1 MLVETGY
8 DAPGPFMRPSTRT
21 LLFGVAL
28 GALVLSAL
36 GIGGAAVALRQL
48 AFAREASAARAQ
60 DSLAAAISETQVA
73 LRREAGL
80 LARDPALVDGVA
92 KGDWAT
98 LARGVSPRLSSLT
111 LERVADLVVVL
122 DASGTALLQVPA
134 TPPIAVSD
142 PSAISFSTAGLTVLG
157 GQPYVAAAVPVSSQ
171 VQGQTSDGR
180 GTGFVVVA
188 RKLASLAPPASGS
201 MNQPGLAFLD
211 QGRPVVATVDAPASL
226 WQTATGA
233 GRLRM
238 QGGRDYV
245 IRPMSQVA
253 VAGPGRLWVV
263 VPDGSEGRR
272 RTLIVWTAVL
282 AVCAVGSAAAAI
294 VLNRGGEP
302 TERPTRRSDAD
313 AELTQRNRELE
324 ALNAVALSMGRSAD
338 VIATAGEMLDVVRAL
353 AQMDVGGVH
362 QLDHVN
368 GTVTLIAQRGLTPE
382 FAAQIRVRPVA
393 GSYVGEAART
403 GRLMITHIDPSSIT
417 DPALTRLQAVRAHR
431 TQLALPIPVKGQTW
445 GVMSLISQERRDFL
459 PDEVKVLES
468 VAHQIGQVVER
479 SLLLAEMQEQ
489 SRRLETLAR
498 IGHSLTATRSLE
510 HVLTTVV
517 GAARSL
523 VPDAAARLAIAEG
536 DQLRFCAEAGILGT
550 SATPITG
557 LSLGEGLTGRA
568 AITRQPVVVERIER
582 EPGVVGLE
590 WLQSE
595 GFVSAV
601 SIPLLLRERLV
612 GVLNVFTRTLHTFAV
627 ADMDLLLSFAS
638 HAAIAIDN
646 AQLFDEAQHNAARYR
661 ALFEVAGA
669 LTSSLELDQILDV
682 IVERCQT
689 LTGAQAAGIF
699 RADLDSGVVTY
710 LRASGVSSEFL
721 RGLRVRAGEGTAG
734 QAVRERR
741 PVWTADILSDPA
753 MALSEATR
761 VLVEREG
768 YRGVLSIPIFIKGEL
783 YGGLSVYWWQAHPV
797 SREEIEVMTALGG
810 QAAVAIDNARLF
822 ADERSGRASLTALLE
837 INKKI
842 GLLVSANALLMGVAE
857 EAMRLLDLDNAGF
870 RLLEGD
876 ELVVA
881 GLAGSAPE
889 TMLKPRIKVGES
901 LAGKVVSE
909 GRPIIGNLDDL
920 VGMAPEHLAADK
932 RLGYTHYMGLP
943 LRLGERIIGALMFR
957 ARRAFDRRDQ
967 EVAEAFAGQAAVA
980 IEHARLYSEATQ
992 QAERMRALA
1001 EMGRTLVSTF
1011 DAEQILSIVTMQ
1023 TRESLGVA
1031 VAAVHLYD
1039 PDLGM
1044 LRFARHSGAPE
1055 AFAGPPLVE
1064 PGEAVS
1070 GLAFLER
1077 RPVWSADIVD
1087 DPQIR
1092 LRPDSRDRIVRHG
1105 QRAALALPLMR
1116 EEPFGTLS
1124 VFRETGHRFTQAEI
1138 EYLSTVASQLVVA
1151 LDNARHFE
1159 AAEERAGRLRSL
1171 ARLNQLVSS
1180 SLDTDEVLAGIARA
1194 AAALMGVPV
1203 VSLWVADPE
1212 TETLRVRAFSDE
1224 AMGAAYPLRSI
1235 TLGQGTMGW
1244 IARERQP
1251 LSVPDML
1258 SDPRILS
1265 ESWWLDHGLRSFL
1278 GVPIILQDQL
1288 LGVLSMCGR
1297 APFDFGAEEKELLES
1312 FVAQAA
1318 VAIRNA
1324 GLYAQTAQRLE
1335 QTRALLDVAEVLNST
1350 LEPRR
1355 MLKEVA
1361 QRIAQVC
1368 HVDRCSLERWEG
1380 DRVIPLMSQFADGRR
1395 LPELWAAF
1403 QGMVDDVPR
1412 SVPIHAQ
1419 AIDTRRPVIVTDAS
1433 ETDLIPPAWIEAFH
1447 IKSYMVVP
1455 LIRQDEVIGVMTL
1468 DYTERVTPFE
1478 PWQQDLGMAIGNQ
1491 VALALENQRLYGLVQ
1506 ERLRE
1511 ATTLLAVSQALSQP
1525 DAGGEA
1531 LRRVA
1536 REVGLAFRADMVG
1549 IYTTSADK
1557 TLLVPAA
1564 GWHVPKDRL
1573 QAFLERPLVLD
1584 RMPELQHM
1592 WRDGRA
1598 GWSSDVK
1605 NDPRIDPSISEGM
1618 DTYSLLMA
1626 PALASGLGV
1635 GGLFLVWW
1643 QPGRQFT
1650 AQEVRLIEGI
1660 AAQVGL
1666 FIDNADLTRQTR
1678 LRLEESEALLSEL
1691 SVLHDLS
1698 RTVTGQLRQEDV
1710 VKAIHRQVA
1719 RLLDVRNMMLA
1730 VIDEGAG
1737 ELVPLLRMMDG
1748 ERDTNPVRRAIQGN
1762 VGLSAKVALTG
1773 RPIRTD
1779 DYVGECRRLDMEP
1792 VAGNEPLPHWIGVP
1806 MLAGSQVVGV
1816 LVLRSADH
1824 PFSVADERVLTNIA
1838 GLAALALRSARL
1850 FQDRTRAY
1858 EDLAQAQDQL
1868 VRSEKLRALGEMASG
1883 VAHDFNNLL
1892 AAILGRAQ
1900 LLLHRVTDPKARQW
1914 LQIIERSAEDGAK
1927 TVRRLQEFTRIRRDQ
1942 PSVALDLNR
1951 VVREALELTE
1961 SSWRIEPPRRGVSIQ
1976 AVTEL
1981 ARDLPKTMGDPAEL
1995 REVMTNLILNA
2006 VDAMPHGGTLTLAT
2020 ATRGE
2025 SIELRVTDTGV
2036 GIPEAVRAKIFDPF
2050 FTTKGPKGTGL
2061 GLSMTY
2067 GILSRH
2073 GATIGVESQEGQGT
2087 TFTMLFPVSAVPEAP
2102 VPEAEEVPDA
2112 VPLRCLVVDDEEN
2125 VGDMLADVLRSAGH
2139 TVTVARSASEGLARV
2154 QGDQLDLVFTD
2165 LSMPGMTGWELARSV
2180 RTAAPGLPVILVS
2193 GFAVEVSQEELEAS
2207 GVHSVLAKPINIGDV
2222 LEAASAIRPREAG
2235 KQTRP

>member
-1 MLVETGY
+1 M
-8 DAPGPFMRPSTRT
+8 
-21 LLFGVAL
+21 
-28 GALVLSAL
+28 LSAL

-48 AFAREASAARAQ
+48 GFAREASATRAQ
-60 DSLAAAISETQVA
+60 DSLAALLLETQEV
-73 LRREAGL
+73 LRREARL
-80 LARDPALVDGVA
+80 LARDPALVEGVA
-92 KGDWAT
+92 RGDWAT
-98 LARGVSPRLSSLT
+98 VAQGASPRLAGLT
-111 LERVADLVVVL
+111 LERVADLVAVL
-122 DASGTALLQVPA
+122 DAGGTAILQVPA
-134 TPPIAVSD
+134 APPGIVSD
-142 PSAISFSTAGLTVLG
+142 PAAISVSSARLTMLNG
-157 GQPYVAAAVPVSSQ
+157 EPYVAAAVAVGSPA
-171 VQGQTSDGR
+171 QGQTSEGGR
-180 GTGFVVVA
+180 TGFVVVA
-188 RKLASLAPPASGS
+188 RRLASVAPAASGTGDRV
-201 MNQPGLAFLD
+201 GLAFLD
-211 QGRPVVATVDAPASL
+211 QGRPLVASVDAPASV
-226 WQTATGA
+226 WQTAGA
-233 GRLRM
+233 GGLLRL
-238 QGGRDYV
+238 QGGHDYV
-245 IRPMSQVA
+245 VRPVSQVT

-263 VPDGSEGRR
+263 VPDGSAGRR
-272 RTLIVWTAVL
+272 WILIAWTVVF
-282 AVCAVGSAAAAI
+282 AVCAAASAAAAI
-294 VLNRGGEP
+294 ILTRGAEPAEP
-302 TERPTRRSDAD
+302 TPRRSDED
-313 AELTQRNRELE
+313 AELTQRNRELV

-338 VIATAGEMLDVVRAL
+338 VVGTAGEMLDVVRTL

-362 QLDHVN
+362 QLDHAS
-368 GTVTLIAQRGLTPE
+368 GTVTLIAQRGLPPE

-403 GRLMITHIDPSSIT
+403 GRLMVTHIDPSSIT

-510 HVLTTVV
+510 DVLTTVV

-523 VPDAAARLAIAEG
+523 VPNAGARLAIAEG
-536 DQLRFCAEAGILGT
+536 NQLRFCAEAGILGT
-550 SATPITG
+550 SHAEPITS
-557 LSLGEGLTGRA
+557 LSMGEGLTGRA
-568 AITRQPVVVERIER
+568 AATRQPVVVEHIER
-582 EPGVVGLE
+582 EAGVVGLE

-601 SIPLLLRERLV
+601 TIPLLLRERLV
-612 GVLNVFTRTLHTFAV
+612 GVLNVLTRTHHTFAA

-699 RADLDSGVVTY
+699 RADLDAGVVTY

-721 RGLRVRAGEGTAG
+721 RGLSVRIGEGTAG

-741 PVWTADILSDPA
+741 PVWTADILCDPA
-753 MALSEATR
+753 MALSEGTR
-761 VLVEREG
+761 ALVEREG

-783 YGGLSVYWWQAHPV
+783 YGGLSVYWWQPHPV

-842 GLLVSANALLMGVAE
+842 GLIVSANTLLMGVAE

-889 TMLKPRIKVGES
+889 TMLKARIKVGES

-909 GRPIIGNLDDL
+909 GRPIIGHLEDL
-920 VGMAPEHLAADK
+920 AGMAPEHLAADK

-943 LRLGERIIGALMFR
+943 LRLGERIIGALTFR

-980 IEHARLYSEATQ
+980 IEHARLYREATQ
-992 QAERMRALA
+992 QADRMRALA

-1023 TRESLGVA
+1023 TREALGVA
-1031 VAAVHLYD
+1031 VAAVHFYD
-1039 PDLGM
+1039 ADLGM

-1055 AFAGPPLVE
+1055 DFEGPPLVE
-1064 PGEAVS
+1064 PGEGVS
-1070 GLAFLER
+1070 GLAFRER
-1077 RPVWSADIVD
+1077 RPVWSADIID

-1105 QRAALALPLMR
+1105 QRAALSLPLMR

-1124 VFRETGHRFTQAEI
+1124 VFQETGHRFTQAEI

-1151 LDNARHFE
+1151 LDNARLFE
-1159 AAEERAGRLRSL
+1159 AAEVRAGRLRSL

-1203 VSLWVADPE
+1203 VSLWVAEPDS
-1212 TETLRVRAFSDE
+1212 ETLRVRAFSDE

-1235 TLGQGTMGW
+1235 TFGQGTMGW

-1258 SDPRILS
+1258 SDPRVLS

-1297 APFDFGAEEKELLES
+1297 APFDFGADEKELLES

-1324 GLYAQTAQRLE
+1324 GIYAQTAQSLE

-1368 HVDRCSLERWEG
+1368 HVDRCSLERWES
-1380 DRVIPLMSQFADGRR
+1380 DRVIPLMSQFADGHRE
-1395 LPELWAAF
+1395 PQAWAAY
-1403 QGMVDDVPR
+1403 QAMVDDVPR

-1419 AIDTRRPVIVTDAS
+1419 AIETRRPVIVTDVS
-1433 ETDLIPPAWIEAFH
+1433 ETDLIPLAWIEAFH

-1468 DYTERVTPFE
+1468 DYTDRVTPFE
-1478 PWQQDLGMAIGNQ
+1478 PWQQDLGMAIGNH

-1557 TLLVPAA
+1557 TVLVPAA

-1573 QAFLERPLVLD
+1573 QAFMDRPFVLD

-1605 NDPRIDPSISEGM
+1605 NDPRFDPSISDGM
-1618 DTYSLLMA
+1618 ETYSLLMA

-1710 VKAIHRQVA
+1710 VEAIHRQVA

-1748 ERDTNPVRRAIQGN
+1748 ERDTNPVRRTIPGH
-1762 VGLSAKVALTG
+1762 VGLAAKVASTG

-1779 DYVGECRRLDMEP
+1779 DYVGECRRLGMEP
-1792 VAGNEPLPHWIGVP
+1792 VGRTEPLPHWIGVP

-1961 SSWRIEPPRRGVSIQ
+1961 SSWRIEPPRRGVNIQ
-1976 AVTEL
+1976 AATEL
-1981 ARDLPKTMGDPAEL
+1981 APDLPKTMGDPAEL

-2036 GIPEAVRAKIFDPF
+2036 GIPDAVRTKIFDPF

-2073 GATIGVESQEGQGT
+2073 GATIAVQSQEGQGT
-2087 TFTMLFPVSAVPEAP
+2087 TFIMLFPVSVVPEAP
-2102 VPEAEEVPDA
+2102 VPEAEEVPEA

-2139 TVTVARSASEGLARV
+2139 TVTVARNASEGLAHV
-2154 QGDQLDLVFTD
+2154 QSDLLDLVFTD

-2180 RTAAPGLPVILVS
+2180 RTVAPGLPVILVS

-2235 KQTRP
+2235 ERTRP